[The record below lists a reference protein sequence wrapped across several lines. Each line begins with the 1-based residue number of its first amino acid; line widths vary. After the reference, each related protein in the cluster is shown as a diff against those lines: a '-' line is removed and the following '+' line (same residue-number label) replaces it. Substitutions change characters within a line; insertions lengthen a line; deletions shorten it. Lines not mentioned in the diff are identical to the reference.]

1 MSNKRASIYKPKL
14 IQLQEEIEKSTFIVK
29 DFNLHLCYQYQA
41 AKIAFK

>member
-14 IQLQEEIEKSTFIVK
+14 IQLREEIEKSTFIVK
-29 DFNLHLCYQYQA
+29 DFNLYLCYRYQA